1 MATVLLLRHGRTTA
15 NSSGVLAGWT
25 PGVGLDDTGRS
36 QVEAV
41 AARLTDLPLARIVA
55 SPLQRCQETAAAV
68 SASREVD
75 LVTDDALGECRYG
88 AWTGRPIKELAKDP
102 LWSTVQSQPSAVT
115 FPSSQEYEHESMA
128 QMQTRAVQTVRRIDA
143 EVEAEHGPQAVWV
156 AVSHGDV
163 INAVLADALGTHL
176 DLFQRISV
184 NPASL
189 SVVRYTTSRPYVLR
203 VNDNSSSVAD
213 LVPTKAQATSTDATP
228 GGATGS
234 SRSAD

>member
-163 INAVLADALGTHL
+163 IKAVLADALGTHL